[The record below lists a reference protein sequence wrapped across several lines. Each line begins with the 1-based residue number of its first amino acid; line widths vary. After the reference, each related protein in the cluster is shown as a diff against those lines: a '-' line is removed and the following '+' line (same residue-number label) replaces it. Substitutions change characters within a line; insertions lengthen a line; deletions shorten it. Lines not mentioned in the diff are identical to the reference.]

1 MLLNLHNRII
11 HIYALCKVVSSQK
24 LTKCVTGGT
33 DFQGTSFLYFVDISR
48 NTIVRLFH
56 PRSRDSPGQKTFLA
70 PSAEK
75 QTGNYDTECSNQH
88 GWGFLKIIEGGSRFS
103 CKNGG
108 TGRQSIYGGGGG
120 GGYTREG

>member
-1 MLLNLHNRII
+1 MLLNLHDRMI
-11 HIYALCKVVSSQK
+11 HIYALCKVDSSQS

-33 DFQGTSFLYFVDISR
+33 DFQGTSFQSFVHISR

-70 PSAEK
+70 HSADK
-75 QTGNYDTECSNQH
+75 QTGNYDTECSNHH
-88 GWGFLKIIEGGSRFS
+88 GLGFLKIIEGGRSRFS

-108 TGRQSIYGGGGG
+108 AGGI
-120 GGYTREG
+120 YTREG